1 MVPCLWQ
8 MPGAILLHDLS
19 LDWLREPGKQALLI
33 SIDRTLTSQECI
45 KTCAVACR
53 RHPLCLS
60 AISCCLQATGRSQRV
75 VATFDLQGPGLYP
88 LSEQGKQALLST
100 VNQTLAAQG
109 SPVANITLGQVNV
122 RPFVWAEPPQACAM
136 RQHCVPP

>member
-1 MVPCLWQ
+1 M
-8 MPGAILLHDLS
+8 
-19 LDWLREPGKQALLI
+19 
-33 SIDRTLTSQECI
+33 
-45 KTCAVACR
+45 
-53 RHPLCLS
+53 
-60 AISCCLQATGRSQRV
+60 

-88 LSEQGKQALLST
+88 LSEQGKQALLNT

-122 RPFVWAEPPQACAM
+122 RHLVWAEPPQACAM